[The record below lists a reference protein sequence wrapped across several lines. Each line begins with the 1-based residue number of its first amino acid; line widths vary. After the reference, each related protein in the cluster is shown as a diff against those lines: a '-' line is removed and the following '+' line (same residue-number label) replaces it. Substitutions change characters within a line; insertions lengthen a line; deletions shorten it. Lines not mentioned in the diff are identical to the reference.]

1 MNIRIMTISS
11 AFAAAWAVLA
21 AMAAADERGA
31 AFNPLCSPD
40 RTVAAEDVP
49 PPFPPQ
55 PPPATGETPRSPPSF
70 WRNPGWLRFSA
81 PSTEPGTVR
90 TPDAT
95 APSATPP
102 AAGAV
107 PAPPAAS
114 RTLIQR
120 IRDRRLAQLEKQAE
134 RLRQLSAAEDR
145 QPLSGRGNSN
155 PNGPENPDL
164 QIDLGAPVA
173 APGEPTAA
181 PAPPEAPAASLLS
194 SPDWPPGPRAP
205 PTATP
210 PPELNPPA
218 EPPLEVNIDLP
229 SDIAPPQPK
238 PTLQGRARTWWSTPR

>member
-31 AFNPLCSPD
+31 AFNPLRSPD

-55 PPPATGETPRSPPSF
+55 PLPATGETRGSPQGF
-70 WRNPGWLRFSA
+70 WRNPGWLRSSA

-90 TPDAT
+90 APDAT
-95 APSATPP
+95 APSAALP
-102 AAGAV
+102 AAG
-107 PAPPAAS
+107 PAPPPPAAS

-145 QPLSGRGNSN
+145 QAPSGRGSAN

-164 QIDLGAPVA
+164 QIDLGAPVD
-173 APGEPTAA
+173 APGEP
-181 PAPPEAPAASLLS
+181 APPDAPAASLLS
-194 SPDWPPGPRAP
+194 SPDWPPGPPAPRA
-205 PTATP
+205 ATP

-229 SDIAPPQPK
+229 GDITPPQPK
-238 PTLQGRARTWWSTPR
+238 PALQGRARTWWSTPR